1 MIQTGS
7 DSLHVELNSFA
18 VSKYIAMFNR
28 KKLVIF
34 KYGKQIEGKKKLN
47 CDIFFTEF
55 IAEINCLFL

>member
-34 KYGKQIEGKKKLN
+34 KYGKQIEGLVEKVLEFGF
-47 CDIFFTEF
+47 DIREK
-55 IAEINCLFL
+55 NVKFL